1 MKKLFLSL
9 SLVAFALG
17 AQAQYQIPNSTFE
30 GDFIQAYYKKIFL
43 TTSIYYEPEGWH
55 GYATI
60 EGTLG
65 SIGRSGAKLISTT
78 DVRSTVLD
86 PTSTSTKSACVK
98 ATSVSGIVAN
108 GVMTTGR
115 IYANSM
121 TATDGANNYNYSR
134 IGNTN
139 TENGN
144 TNSKFYQTFTGHPDA
159 MKVWVKFDAQ
169 TATQSSSYPYA
180 SVSAYLHT
188 NGGTMYDPTDNVTN
202 SSIIVAHA
210 SNTEIAN
217 YGNWHQLNMPF
228 VYNNTN
234 DPAAILVTF
243 TTNARPG
250 AGVADD
256 ALFIDDIEMVYNS
269 ELASVTYDGESI
281 DFSHGTPVVN
291 KLFDEEKLSLTS
303 NGRGASIDYS
313 FSTETGIL
321 SITVYG
327 ENISEDA
334 TNKHDYTIQFA
345 QVTDY
350 HKDNIS
356 DDLFVAVNGY
366 ANDPQENVPVS
377 IEHFTYDGSS
387 YVNFLL
393 ENFILISGENVIFVG
408 NIEINNLKLTSD
420 GEWDVFSF
428 VGTKTLKAGSSTF
441 MYQGMP
447 VDMEEM
453 GAEWVGPSLGALSMT
468 LNGKIKDNMI
478 YVTISISLVGQSVEV
493 TYGYDFKNYT
503 LSSEYG
509 TICIPTAAALPVGV
523 KAYTCDGITGSVL
536 NLVEVT
542 ALEAYTPY
550 ILEKTGSDASYNILT
565 TVKADNEVYTAGYLS
580 GVLASIPAP
589 VGSYV
594 LQNNGKVGFYQVAA
608 GQQPTVG
615 ANRCYLTVPAGVKA
629 AAFFFDEDDATGIKT
644 IDNAQQ
650 TTEGAAIYNL
660 AGQRMSKMQKGIN
673 IINGKKIL
681 K

>member
-1 MKKLFLSL
+1 MKRLFTLC
-9 SLVAFALG
+9 LVAFALS

-30 GDFIQAYYKKIFL
+30 GDFIQAYYKKSFIGSA
-43 TTSIYYEPEGWH
+43 TTYYEPEGWH

-98 ATSVSGIVAN
+98 ATSISGIVAN

-121 TATDGANNYNYSR
+121 TATDGANNYNYST

-139 TENGN
+139 TDNGN

-188 NGGTMYDPTDNVTN
+188 DGGTMYDPTVNVTN
-202 SSIIVAHA
+202 SSINVAHA

-217 YGNWHQLNMPF
+217 YGNWQQLNMPF

-250 AGVADD
+250 AGTAND
-256 ALFIDDIEMVYNS
+256 ALYIDDIEMVYNS

-281 DFSHGTPVVN
+281 DFSNGTPVVN

-453 GAEWVGPSLGALSMT
+453 GEEWVGPSLGALSMT

-509 TICIPTAAALPVGV
+509 TICIPTAAALPAGV

-550 ILEKTGSDASYNILT
+550 ILEKTGSDDSYNILT
-565 TVKADNEVYTAGYLS
+565 TVKTTNETYTSGLLN
-580 GVLASIPAP
+580 GVLAPVTAP
-589 VGSYV
+589 EGSYV
-594 LQNNGKVGFYQVAA
+594 LQNLEKIGFYKVASEL
-608 GQQPTVG
+608 TVP
-615 ANRCYLTVPAGVKA
+615 ANRCYLTVPAGGGIKEA
-629 AAFFFDEDDATGIKT
+629 YYFNEDDATGIKA

-650 TTEGAAIYNL
+650 TAEGAIYNL

-673 IINGKKIL
+673 IINGKKVL